1 MDLYEVNYILWNEK
15 TISVLSSV
23 SIGAGF
29 DILFLK
35 LSVMLIIIL
44 NVHPKIRD
52 CRFSIFF
59 LSILLFCER
68 LSDHSLFTMYERK
81 LTLCNCFRFLI
92 ENLTL

>member
-35 LSVMLIIIL
+35 LSVLLIIIL

-52 CRFSIFF
+52 CRF
-59 LSILLFCER
+59 
-68 LSDHSLFTMYERK
+68 
-81 LTLCNCFRFLI
+81 
-92 ENLTL
+92 